1 VINGVKVYNNTFYSG
16 DQAGWY
22 LVLITE
28 NMDRTNGAPSLGA
41 RLYNNIF
48 YTKYKIPSIKID
60 VQETF
65 QDFECDYN
73 IYYCEEGDHKPVFSI
88 GDVEYTW
95 EQWRALG
102 YDSHSYVLNPDFIN
116 TTSFVPRGRLDYG
129 TDLGASWQTA
139 LSTSAVW
146 TPGAAP
152 ATTNQNGKWQVGAVI
167 YTAVTSPPPVTP
179 PGPST
184 PPETNS
190 PPVIVVNAPAE
201 NLSGFVGEIDA
212 SGSYDNNN
220 DRLTF
225 TWISPSGISVSS
237 TNTSKIKFLTPVTS
251 SIQTVE
257 FTVKVSDGIST
268 QIQAVPVK
276 ILPYKPELESA
287 EVVDVRASSFQSPHY
302 PYDAVDGDIGTMWSA
317 NGDDQWLLLELNEP
331 FNVQHVKIAFQP
343 GQKKVS
349 YFDVLGSS
357 DGLTWE
363 TILTKSASCGFSGDL
378 HVFDFPPS
386 KASIGFKYIKYVGHS
401 NSLDSWNY
409 LSEFRIFGYR
419 FRNPD
424 GSQDLAV
431 RLYPNPAQDIINI
444 RIDDSSIKPEF
455 IRILNLTGKII
466 FEEKIDPE
474 MREFQIPVQFRQGI
488 YILQLG
494 SKDLTLFTQK
504 LIINA

>member
-1 VINGVKVYNNTFYSG
+1 
-16 DQAGWY
+16 
-22 LVLITE
+22 
-28 NMDRTNGAPSLGA
+28 
-41 RLYNNIF
+41 
-48 YTKYKIPSIKID
+48 
-60 VQETF
+60 
-65 QDFECDYN
+65 
-73 IYYCEEGDHKPVFSI
+73 
-88 GDVEYTW
+88 
-95 EQWRALG
+95 
-102 YDSHSYVLNPDFIN
+102 
-116 TTSFVPRGRLDYG
+116 
-129 TDLGASWQTA
+129 
-139 LSTSAVW
+139 
-146 TPGAAP
+146 
-152 ATTNQNGKWQVGAVI
+152 
-167 YTAVTSPPPVTP
+167 
-179 PGPST
+179 
-184 PPETNS
+184 
-190 PPVIVVNAPAE
+190 
-201 NLSGFVGEIDA
+201 VGEIDA